1 MKNYFYNLPVE
12 IQQYI
17 FDINKSDAVLKARF
31 ICKNKYNYL
40 YQLILDLLYNSN
52 PTIKMSKNGL
62 IAFKNCIFVNPYT
75 IRILNIMNE
84 NRMNIDLNN
93 FIHYSI
99 KNRGLNK
106 IYRILWFNL
115 LWGMN
120 YGLLQAREEMARINI
135 YNSRQYFDSVLD
147 IDKINNLLNLKHC
160 YLTIFEDFYDQLVKV
175 TQNTIKNISMTKYM
189 DLVPSIY

>member
-52 PTIKMSKNGL
+52 PTIKMSENGL
-62 IAFKNCIFVNPYT
+62 ISFKNCILVNPYT

-93 FIHYSI
+93 FIHYNI
-99 KNRGLNK
+99 KNKGLNK
-106 IYRILWFNL
+106 IHRILWFNL

-120 YGLLQAREEMARINI
+120 YGLLQAREEMACINI
-135 YNSRQYFDSVLD
+135 YNSIQYFDSVLD

-160 YLTIFEDFYDQLVKV
+160 YLTLFEDFYDQFIKV
-175 TQNTIKNISMTKYM
+175 TQNTIKNISMTEYM